1 MGSHLRNA
9 EEKQTSDDENVSK
22 SIEEFLGIAHDLEDI
37 VDTFV
42 LGRTR
47 RQRSNN
53 GVTAPEVSEDLAVEY
68 LEDLE
73 KRRMVRVSRSVSD
86 TSPKRCCITGKFY
99 DIILPK
105 AEQVS
110 FFHIHKNIASS
121 SSSTDRDHDHQSQTP
136 PPQFAV
142 RRVAEYAN
150 IKDYPADSELY
161 VQCKRGYLLLTVL
174 DLERV
179 YKPALPEEPGYHYHL
194 RYMGLRWTFVDA
206 LPDEIEEDLD
216 TVRKLYQVPQ
226 KPKKV
231 GSHRPLTAHGLG
243 QCIAKPTSLQS
254 LKLRSTQ
261 DDEMARPSSLH
272 LVSLVGLK
280 NLTKLY
286 LLGKL
291 ANLDKDPLE
300 FPPSLRDLTLSCSR
314 LNVDPMLML
323 RRLPHLTVLRLLANS
338 YSGSKM
344 VSQQSEFGSL
354 RILQLWV
361 LEDLEGWVVEQG
373 AMQNLQKLEIRR
385 CHKLKSVPETLI
397 NSTTL
402 EELTLTNMP
411 EEFVAETQI
420 LSFKTN
426 TWKLIIR

>member
-1 MGSHLRNA
+1 MNLYFSALNVHFILILLRSKDGSHLRNA
-9 EEKQTSDDENVSK
+9 EEKQTSDDENASK
-22 SIEEFLGIAHDLEDI
+22 SIEEFLGIARDLEDI

-47 RQRSNN
+47 RRRSAHHNLWKEMMQIEERISTWKLKMVKPHPFENN
-53 GVTAPEVSEDLAVEY
+53 ND
-68 LEDLE
+68 
-73 KRRMVRVSRSVSD
+73 D
-86 TSPKRCCITGKFY
+86 TNNPKSQ
-99 DIILPK
+99 
-105 AEQVS
+105 AA
-110 FFHIHKNIASS
+110 ASS
-121 SSSTDRDHDHQSQTP
+121 SNCPNQQHNDQVQVHLLDELPSHLKPCLLHLGMFPREMDIP
-136 PPQFAV
+136 I
-142 RRVAEYAN
+142 RR
-150 IKDYPADSELY
+150 LF
-161 VQCKRGYLLLTVL
+161 
-174 DLERV
+174 
-179 YKPALPEEPGYHYHL
+179 HL
-194 RYMGLRWTFVDA
+194 GLQKIFWSK
-206 LPDEIEEDLD
+206 DLD
-216 TVRKLYQVPQ
+216 TIRKLYQVPQ

-231 GSHRPLTAHGLG
+231 GSHRPLK
-243 QCIAKPTSLQS
+243 CSRIRP
-254 LKLRSTQ
+254 LRSTQ
-261 DDEMARPSSLH
+261 DDEMARPSSIH

-280 NLTKLY
+280 NLTKHY

-291 ANLDKDPLE
+291 ANLDKYPLE

-323 RRLPHLTVLRLLANS
+323 RRLPHLAVLRLLANS

-361 LEDLEGWVVEQG
+361 LEDLEEWVVEQG

-385 CHKLKSVPETLI
+385 CHKLKSVLETLI